1 MEGDTVVV
9 TGRVGPERMKL
20 IVDGENRML
29 IEVVDP
35 EPLTADHVPFR
46 KETAKRRH
54 CQLKE
59 AFSGE
64 RKSTGDSVVIIE
76 KGERRQS
83 LTTFSSGGKEIG
95 RGDNGGYMKGGAV
108 PVTADAPS
116 RKKIDRG

>member
-1 MEGDTVVV
+1 M
-9 TGRVGPERMKL
+9 
-20 IVDGENRML
+20 I

-46 KETAKRRH
+46 KETEKRRQ
-54 CQLKE
+54 CQSIE

-83 LTTFSSGGKEIG
+83 LTTFSSGGRKSAGEI
-95 RGDNGGYMKGGAV
+95 MV
-108 PVTADAPS
+108 V
-116 RKKIDRG
+116 I